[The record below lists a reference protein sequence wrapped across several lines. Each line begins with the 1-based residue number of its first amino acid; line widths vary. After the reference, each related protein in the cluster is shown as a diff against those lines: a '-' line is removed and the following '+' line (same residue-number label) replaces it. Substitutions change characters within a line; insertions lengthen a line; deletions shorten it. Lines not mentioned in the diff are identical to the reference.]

1 MEKQEKQGATSAF
14 TYEKRKQERGNVREI
29 REKRKRHRTFQNDRQ
44 NHQNRQDRQNRSF
57 KDKLKIKGKKWKLRT
72 DERFKK
78 RAKGKGFVDK
88 KTKKKAVKLKAK
100 KTKVRKKPVSPKIE
114 IRDELQVTGGRHI
127 GKLLQTTASPK
138 VKITPS
144 AVRQALFK
152 ALGRR
157 VRAKRFLDLC
167 AGAGTVGIEA
177 ISRGA
182 LLCSFVE
189 RSAKMCSFIK
199 KNMEIC
205 GIKEGHGEVF
215 QIEVVP
221 FLKKMKKRRR
231 YWDIVYF
238 NPPYDADYE
247 EALEYF
253 KRGATICPKNGVL
266 IIEHPAEMFFDEKL
280 GALKRTKVLTVG
292 EVGLSFYER
301 VS

>member
-1 MEKQEKQGATSAF
+1 MEKQGKNQATQTFA
-14 TYEKRKQERGNVREI
+14 YEKRKQYKKESRER
-29 REKRKRHRTFQNDRQ
+29 RKGKYLSNK
-44 NHQNRQDRQNRSF
+44 RQNRPSKDSF
-57 KDKLKIKGKKWKLRT
+57 KVKGRRKDLQTNNR
-72 DERFKK
+72 RFKK
-78 RAKGKGFVDK
+78 HTKSRAFVIQ
-88 KTKKKAVKLKAK
+88 KAK
-100 KTKVRKKPVSPKIE
+100 KTVHKTNRKVRRKPSTRPKIQ
-114 IRDELQVTGGRHI
+114 IQSELQVTGGRYI

-138 VKITPS
+138 VKITPV

-152 ALGRR
+152 ALGRK
-157 VRAKRFLDLC
+157 VRGKRFLDLC

-199 KNMEIC
+199 KNMEAC

-215 QIEVVP
+215 QIEAIP

-238 NPPYDADYE
+238 NPPYDANYDE
-247 EALEYF
+247 VLEYF
-253 KRGATICPKNGVL
+253 KQGAAVCPKNGTLV
-266 IIEHPAEMFFDEKL
+266 IEHPAEMFFEENL
-280 GALKRTKVLTVG
+280 GVLKRVNVLTIG
-292 EVGLSFYER
+292 ETGLSFYER